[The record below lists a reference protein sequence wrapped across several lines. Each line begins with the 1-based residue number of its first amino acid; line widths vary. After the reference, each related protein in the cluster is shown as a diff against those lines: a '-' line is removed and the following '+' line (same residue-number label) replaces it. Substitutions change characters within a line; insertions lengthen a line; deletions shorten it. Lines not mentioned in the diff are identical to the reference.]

1 MMTLRNPSRVLVVD
15 SLILEAEVL
24 KELGATEEEYE
35 EDNNTEGSFEMDV
48 PSIYDI
54 IH

>member
-1 MMTLRNPSRVLVVD
+1 MTKDEEKDELARTID
-15 SLILEAEVL
+15 ELEAEVL